1 MKSVLKDQKNAGNGP
16 AHDGENFVEIVDR
29 KMSGLNKPEN
39 HGRRMAAETGN
50 EQIKTGL
57 LKDILLQEKIRK
69 ISDGAQ
75 QVKYNDNKNKK
86 FHVCHPL

>member
-1 MKSVLKDQKNAGNGP
+1 
-16 AHDGENFVEIVDR
+16 VEIIDR

-39 HGRRMAAETGN
+39 DGRRMAAETGN

-57 LKDILLQEKIRK
+57 LKDILLQEKISK
-69 ISDGAQ
+69 ITDGTQ
-75 QVKYNDNKNKK
+75 QIKCNDNKSKN